1 MTTTPTTIKAGQTLT
16 ARSVCDWDCVF
27 RATVISRK
35 GNFATVRVMGSE
47 KRVRINKDSDG
58 NEYVY
63 AMGKHSMAPVF
74 RA

>member
-1 MTTTPTTIKAGQTLT
+1 MNSTTRTIKPGQILT

-27 RATVISRK
+27 RATVTARK
-35 GNFATVRVMGSE
+35 GDFVTVKVMGSE
-47 KRVRINKDSDG
+47 KRVKINRDSCG
-58 NEYVY
+58 NEFVY

>member
-1 MTTTPTTIKAGQTLT
+1 MTPNTIKAGQTLT
-16 ARSVCDWDCVF
+16 ARSTCDWDCVF
-27 RATVISRK
+27 RVTVTARK
-35 GNFATVRVMGSE
+35 GSFATVKVMGSE
-47 KRVRINKDSDG
+47 KRVKINRDSDG